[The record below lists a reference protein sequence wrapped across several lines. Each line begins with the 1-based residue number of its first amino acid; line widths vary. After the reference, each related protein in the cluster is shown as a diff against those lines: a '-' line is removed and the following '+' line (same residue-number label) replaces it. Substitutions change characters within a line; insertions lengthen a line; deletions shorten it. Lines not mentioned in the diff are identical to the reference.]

1 MQIIIVSRHLKAA
14 RTLTIM
20 PRHLVIGTGLL
31 VTVILL
37 AAFLV
42 SWLSMHFR
50 LPVAEDLVHAIQQE
64 ESRQASE
71 HVANNLQLMAT
82 RLGELQGRL
91 LQLDNLG
98 SRVSDL
104 AGIKQRKPAAPVS
117 APGQGGPYL
126 PAPMSSDEL
135 QEEIERLAA
144 SVDRHTDEFS
154 YMEFKL
160 LEKRV
165 ESRVLPT
172 TLPVKDA
179 VLGSGFGYRS
189 DPFAGLRARHDG
201 LDFSAPQG
209 TPIVAAADG
218 VVSSADFHPD
228 FGNVVD
234 IDHGDGLT
242 SRYAHMSMIEVVAG
256 QMLRRGEK
264 VGEVGTTGRSTGPH
278 LHFEVRMLGVPQNP
292 ANFLKRGQEFA
303 QVKRR

>member
-1 MQIIIVSRHLKAA
+1 MQIIIVSRHLKSA
-14 RTLTIM
+14 RTITIM
-20 PRHLVIGTGLL
+20 PRHLAMGASLL
-31 VTVILL
+31 VALVLSV
-37 AAFLV
+37 AFMV
-42 SWLSMHFR
+42 SWLSMYLR
-50 LPVAEDLVHAIQQE
+50 LPVAEDLMHAMQQE
-64 ESRQASE
+64 ESRQANE
-71 HVANNLQLMAT
+71 HVSNNLQLMAT

-98 SRVSDL
+98 NRVSDL
-104 AGIKQRKPAAPVS
+104 AGIKQRKQVAPVA

-126 PAPMSSDEL
+126 PAPMSADEV
-135 QEEIERLAA
+135 QQEIEKLAL
-144 SVDRHTDEFS
+144 SVDHHADEFS
-154 YMEFKL
+154 FMEFKL

-165 ESRVLPT
+165 EERLLPT

-218 VVSSADFHPD
+218 VVASAGFHPD

-242 SRYAHMSMIEVVAG
+242 SRYAHMSAMSVEAG
-256 QMLRRGEK
+256 QLLRRGDRI
-264 VGEVGTTGRSTGPH
+264 GEVGTTGRSTGPH

-292 ANFLKRGQEFA
+292 ASFLKRGREFA